1 MLCGVA
7 KEEKADCGGV
17 LRDKE
22 GVAKALF
29 SGAVDAIIAIVAET
43 GAVKVALEVLFF
55 LSLNWKIYDSLFIE
69 LGSLVVCSWCVNK
82 AMRPWSLKSNFCRH
96 R

>member
-43 GAVKVALEVLFF
+43 GAVK
-55 LSLNWKIYDSLFIE
+55 
-69 LGSLVVCSWCVNK
+69 